1 MGLGEKKY
9 PFLRRGGRWVSS
21 WSITHDGADFDL
33 IESERSNFIFLL
45 HARGLWAARALPNDP
60 CYMERNLKNVRYW
73 ISIVFPSPFAFKTS
87 LQMLCVGQ
95 DTFLLNTHPIFPI
108 ADSGWRRRLLW
119 IQMELCENLAFSGPE
134 KSYREIA
141 AAVPSALAEPA
152 RGRMSMVFPDYW
164 ETTLWES
171 GVLNHFPFLN
181 GNRKSTISGPTIK
194 SYSKENWAQVARNLL
209 LQLFQSISFNLYCL
223 VIKMHPFFRRNWFTF

>member
-1 MGLGEKKY
+1 MKVLPQFSNQNFQTTKVFILGSWWLLFGNNHFFEKAVYTDNHHPSPSWSSSCCGRQLKWQTCSLSIHHPDTRKEELLKLKDNVCIRAARPQINSCWKSGEGFNQSSRFLEWSDGVGGEY

-87 LQMLCVGQ
+87 FQMLCVGQ

-108 ADSGWRRRLLW
+108 ADSGWRRRLL
-119 IQMELCENLAFSGPE
+119 
-134 KSYREIA
+134 
-141 AAVPSALAEPA
+141 
-152 RGRMSMVFPDYW
+152 
-164 ETTLWES
+164 
-171 GVLNHFPFLN
+171 
-181 GNRKSTISGPTIK
+181 
-194 SYSKENWAQVARNLL
+194 
-209 LQLFQSISFNLYCL
+209 
-223 VIKMHPFFRRNWFTF
+223 